1 MPHLSPTNPADGGP
15 ERRRLVF
22 LALAAAVLL
31 AAAAVLVGYQLKR
44 SEPAALAV
52 DECVALGTGAP
63 VEYGCADSQ
72 ALYRIVAR
80 EAVVWPLESACMK
93 YSDATKA
100 VAEPVASGAQPEV
113 VLCLAPTRFNYGDPG
128 ALQAGDCV
136 TVKNAGE
143 TITRAPCGSNALE
156 SRVVSTELHR
166 QVPVTDRAC
175 RDQPTARQAFAHSSL
190 GGRAIVLCAVA
201 TDPKDLDNAVVGSCT
216 GKDLRAIM
224 PCDQPGSYL
233 RVLTVGVVHHKPA
246 RPECPGVAGANASS
260 MAHNDKTDLV
270 LMICLGPVP
279 QNDSAYAQVG
289 DCIAVD
295 ESRGPVQTRLLDCA
309 QPAATYRVIERHE
322 SDDGVCPV
330 EGSARITLDSGVTHG
345 STICLSRK

>member
-1 MPHLSPTNPADGGP
+1 MS
-15 ERRRLVF
+15 

-44 SEPAALAV
+44 SEPAAMAV
-52 DECVALGTGAP
+52 DECVALRTGAP

-100 VAEPVASGAQPEV
+100 VAEPVATGAQPEIA
-113 VLCLAPTRFNYGDPG
+113 LCLAPTRFNSDDPG
-128 ALQAGDCV
+128 ALQADDCV
-136 TVKNAGE
+136 TVKGAGE
-143 TITRAPCGSNALE
+143 TVTRVPCGSSGLL

-175 RDQPTARQAFAHSSL
+175 REQPKARQAFAHSSL
-190 GGRAIVLCAVA
+190 GGRAIVVCAVA
-201 TDPKDLDNAVVGSCT
+201 TDPKDIDNAVVGDCT
-216 GKDLRAIM
+216 GKDMTALMR
-224 PCDQPGSYL
+224 CDQPGAYL
-233 RVLTVGVVHHKPA
+233 RILTVGVVHQKPS
-246 RPECPGVAGANASS
+246 RPECRGVTGANSSS

-270 LMICLGPVP
+270 LVVCLGPVP
-279 QNDSAYAQVG
+279 PNDSAYAQVG
-289 DCIAVD
+289 DCVAVD
-295 ESRGPVQTRLLDCA
+295 KSGGPVQTQVLDCA

-322 SDDGVCPV
+322 SDDGVCPDQ
-330 EGSARITLDSGVTHG
+330 GSARITLDSGVTNG